1 MSVTFAVE
9 QDTVQFQLTC
19 SCGMVQLSQV
29 FDTYQEA
36 MDVYS
41 SVVNICDDEYCR
53 AWPVRAEAVTADE
66 LELNLSNFNAYY
78 VLDSLGLEGLCGT
91 LSAEDFLG
99 RILLAEA
106 IAPKDEG
113 MPAYTEG
120 ILTHCGR
127 EEGYLGDK
135 LALLREI
142 ASQAHSKGLQVVWA

>member
-1 MSVTFAVE
+1 LSVTFAAE

-19 SCGMVQLSQV
+19 SCGEVKLSQV

-36 MDVYS
+36 MDVYP
-41 SVVNICDDEYCR
+41 SVVSTCDDEYCR

-66 LELNLSNFNAYY
+66 LELNLSNANAYY
-78 VLDSLGLEGLCGT
+78 VLDSLGLEDLCGS